1 MKSKHIIM
9 IMFFF
14 QNIKQLSIWVEKRK
28 GIENKS
34 LIYYS
39 LLHYKVSKNFLGLRN
54 QLISD
59 LSQIRHILNG

>member
-39 LLHYKVSKNFLGLRN
+39 LLH
-54 QLISD
+54 
-59 LSQIRHILNG
+59 